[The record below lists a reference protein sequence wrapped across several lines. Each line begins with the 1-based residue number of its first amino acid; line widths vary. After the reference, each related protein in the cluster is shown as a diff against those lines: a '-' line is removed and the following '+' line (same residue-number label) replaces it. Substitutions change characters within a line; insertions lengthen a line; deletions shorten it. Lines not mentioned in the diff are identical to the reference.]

1 MSSRYIDPFD
11 FAKLKNYFIGN
22 DVLFAF
28 VFLMIYSY
36 ASAYFGMSTKIYYF
50 ILVIGILLFAVFLG
64 TSIYILMLILVGG
77 MIFRIIARMVV

>member
-22 DVLFAF
+22 DVIFVF

-36 ASAYFGMSTKIYYF
+36 AAAYFNMSNKIYYF
-50 ILVIGILLFAVFLG
+50 VLVIGVVLFGLFMG
-64 TSIYILMLILVGG
+64 ESIYILALLLVAG
-77 MIFRIIARMVV
+77 FVFKVAARYLT